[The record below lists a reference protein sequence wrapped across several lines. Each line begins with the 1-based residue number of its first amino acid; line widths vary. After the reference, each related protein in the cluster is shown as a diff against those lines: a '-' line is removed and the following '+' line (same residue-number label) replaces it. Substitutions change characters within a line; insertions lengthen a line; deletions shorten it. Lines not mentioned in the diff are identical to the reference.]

1 MAINRMARQ
10 GTAQRVGRY
19 KTVIFAVNLFLARG
33 YSLPRPFLPCLEPH
47 TLLALHRRS
56 FVSFFLFIEILRGD
70 SIQSFFST
78 NTTGALV
85 GRHPLSSLL
94 NSW

>member
-19 KTVIFAVNLFLARG
+19 KTVIVAVNLFLARG
-33 YSLPRPFLPCLEPH
+33 CSLPLPFLPCLEPH
-47 TLLALHRRS
+47 TLLHRRS
-56 FVSFFLFIEILRGD
+56 FVSFFLFAVILRGD

-78 NTTGALV
+78 NTTGALI
-85 GRHPLSSLL
+85 GRHPLSSLS